1 MYKYINGS
9 LKFNSALWTFRGQI
23 LFQSLST
30 SSGWHGS
37 VIRNDEKKT
46 MELVFNCRGCE
57 QHMGPTVVAQVEDA
71 AWEGVDYR
79 GRSVRMELIK
89 MYELDE
95 ETEKW
100 RPVAIAAPVDPGR
113 SGGTPG

>member
-9 LKFNSALWTFRGQI
+9 LKFNSVLWTFRGQI
-23 LFQSLST
+23 LFQSKRT
-30 SSGWHGS
+30 TSGWHGS

-46 MELVFNCRGCE
+46 MELVFNCRGDE
-57 QHMGPTVVAQVEDA
+57 QYVGSTVVAQVEDA

-79 GRSVRMELIK
+79 GRPIRMELIK

>member
-9 LKFNSALWTFRGQI
+9 LKFNSVLCTFRGQI
-23 LFQSLST
+23 NFQSKHT
-30 SSGWHGS
+30 TSGWHGS
-37 VIRNDEKKT
+37 VKRNDEKKT
-46 MELVFNCRGCE
+46 MELLFLCRGE
-57 QHMGPTVVAQVEDA
+57 EHYVVTTVVTQVEDA

-100 RPVAIAAPVDPGR
+100 RPVAP
-113 SGGTPG
+113 

>member
-9 LKFNSALWTFRGQI
+9 LKSNSVLCTFRGQVN
-23 LFQSLST
+23 FFKHT
-30 SSGWHGS
+30 TSGWHGS
-37 VIRNDEKKT
+37 VKQNDEMKT
-46 MELVFNCRGCE
+46 MELVFDWRGDE
-57 QHMGPTVVAQVEDA
+57 QYAGSTVVAQVEDA
-71 AWEGVDYR
+71 AWEGVDYL

-100 RPVAIAAPVDPGR
+100 RPVT
-113 SGGTPG
+113 S